1 MGNSKIEGE
10 KGKQGMIA
18 LSILVFLVLT
28 GDIVSYEKIR
38 LFGVVVSAYRVLI
51 PVFFVA
57 FIGIRMYQKSM
68 KQLLSRRT
76 LMVYMSLM
84 AFWIVWGAGLIF
96 ISPYTGL
103 RGGLNDI
110 ISLALGMASVYCF
123 CELCESEE
131 WLEKVFRL
139 IRLICVILCAWA
151 LVEVFTGLYLPYSKY
166 YWLDRIEMKNWHA
179 VVLQGLKDD
188 SLFTTTTIFY
198 NVNDFSAFLSIFLP
212 LFFVSEKNT
221 KKENLRRGLGFF
233 LMVFIIGVNDSNI
246 ALIGIVLSAV
256 FYFAL
261 SEKKY
266 AGRMLAILFLLL
278 VFGNKLLFSFLVTV
292 KSNLPFDAPVIEGG
306 DPITE
311 LAKRRQIMNV
321 SEAMEDQ
328 ALNAMNGSANSLMT
342 RWQITLTSFRMML
355 KSKFMG
361 IGPDGFT
368 NYVKKNEKGSHLV
381 DPHNW
386 WMEILSQYGI
396 FVFVAYIAVMALIF
410 YKVWNLF
417 QIKKKFYYLA
427 FLCMCITFCLACIA
441 SSGYLNYT
449 YYWLLPAIGI
459 AIIGFSSRR
468 EEVRVKK
475 QR

>member
-10 KGKQGMIA
+10 KGRQGMIA

-306 DPITE
+306 DSIIE
-311 LAKRRQIMNV
+311 LVKRRQMLNI
-321 SEAMEDQ
+321 SEVMEEQ

-342 RWQITLTSFRMML
+342 RWQITLTSFRMIL

-361 IGPDGFT
+361 IGPDGFA
-368 NYVKKNEKGSHLV
+368 NYIKKNEKGSYLV

-386 WMEILSQYGI
+386 WMEILTQYGI
-396 FVFVAYIAVMALIF
+396 FVFVAYVAVMALIF
-410 YKVWNLF
+410 YKVWKLY
-417 QIKKKFYYLA
+417 QTKKNTAYLA
-427 FLCMCITFCLACIA
+427 FLCMCITFCFACIA
-441 SSGYLNYT
+441 PSSYLNYT
-449 YYWLLPAIGI
+449 YYWILPAIGI
-459 AIIGFSSRR
+459 AIIGFSSRG
-468 EEVRVKK
+468 EGS
-475 QR
+475 

>member
-1 MGNSKIEGE
+1 MGNSKIEAI
-10 KGKQGMIA
+10 KRRHGMA
-18 LSILVFLVLT
+18 VLYILVFLMMT
-28 GDIVSYEKIR
+28 GNLISYEKIR
-38 LFGVVVSAYRVLI
+38 LFGVVVSAYRILI
-51 PVFFVA
+51 PIFIAVF
-57 FIGIRMYQKSM
+57 ISIRMYQKSI
-68 KQLLSRRT
+68 KKLLCRRT
-76 LMVYMSLM
+76 LMLYLGLM
-84 AFWIVWGAGLIF
+84 AFWILWGMGLML
-96 ISPYTGL
+96 ISPYASL

-166 YWLDRIEMKNWHA
+166 YWLDQIEMKNWHA
-179 VVLQGLKDD
+179 VALQGLKDE
-188 SLFTTTTIFY
+188 SLFTATTIFH

-212 LFFVSEKNT
+212 LFFVSERNT

-246 ALIGIVLSAV
+246 ALIGVILSAV
-256 FYFAL
+256 FYFAF

-342 RWQITLTSFRMML
+342 RWQIGRAH
-355 KSKFMG
+355 
-361 IGPDGFT
+361 
-368 NYVKKNEKGSHLV
+368 V
-381 DPHNW
+381 
-386 WMEILSQYGI
+386 
-396 FVFVAYIAVMALIF
+396 
-410 YKVWNLF
+410 
-417 QIKKKFYYLA
+417 
-427 FLCMCITFCLACIA
+427 
-441 SSGYLNYT
+441 
-449 YYWLLPAIGI
+449 
-459 AIIGFSSRR
+459 
-468 EEVRVKK
+468 
-475 QR
+475 